1 MERKTRRKR
10 RKLGEGLLQSA
21 GVESVRE
28 AEERISLLLE
38 SFQMSSDRTP
48 DSSQS
53 PKGHISLRRWW
64 TSIVILGGV
73 GTENHS
79 VPVLEVNLES

>member
-1 MERKTRRKR
+1 MSSKIRTMKGRERIEGKR
-10 RKLGEGLLQSA
+10 GREGKERKLGEGLLPSA

-28 AEERISLLLE
+28 AEDRTSLLLE

-53 PKGHISLRRWW
+53 PKGHISLRPA
-64 TSIVILGGV
+64 GG
-73 GTENHS
+73 GL
-79 VPVLEVNLES
+79 P